1 MRNKKMTGLAD
12 AIAEAKLELE
22 TIALE
27 IKSMTEELV
36 GMVGDEGQTFTTDLG
51 QVQVTSLTQ
60 DRTTN
65 DIVTSFDVERFLALD
80 IKTQNKI
87 RGLGVVKQDRKVVK
101 GQNPKVVVRLR

>member
-36 GMVGDEGQTFTTDLG
+36 GMVGDEGQTFSTDLG
-51 QVQVTSLTQ
+51 QVQVTQRTE
-60 DRTTN
+60 DRTTS
-65 DIVTSFDVERFLALD
+65 DIITSFDVERFLALD
-80 IKTQNKI
+80 VKTQSKI
-87 RGLGVVKQDRKVVK
+87 RGWGVVKQDRKVVK
-101 GQNPKVVVRLR
+101 GQAPKVVVRLR